1 MDSWQALQ
9 AFWAGFEVPAYDEQT
24 IFAEDDSPAYPHITY
39 ESFSGTW
46 EARRTMSANLWNRST
61 SWKWLKEKAEE
72 IKNTIGNGITI
83 NVDDGIIWFC
93 IPQYTP
99 FAQVIASGS
108 EDDLIKRILLNIEV
122 EFLTVR

>member
-1 MDSWQALQ
+1 MNNFQALQ
-9 AFWAGFEVPAYDEQT
+9 SFWESFGITAYDEQT
-24 IFAEDDSPAYPHITY
+24 IFTDGQRPAYPHITY
-39 ESFSGTW
+39 ESFSGQW
-46 EARRTMSANLWNRST
+46 ESRATMSANLWNRST

-108 EDDLIKRILLNIEV
+108 EDDLVKRILLNIEV

>member
-1 MDSWQALQ
+1 MNNFQALQ
-9 AFWAGFEVPAYDEQT
+9 SFWESFGVDAYDEQT
-24 IFAEDDSPAYPHITY
+24 AFTDSTAPAYPHITY

-61 SWKWLKEKAEE
+61 SWKWLKEKAEN

-83 NVDDGIIWFC
+83 NVDDGVIWFR
-93 IPQYTP
+93 IPEYTP

-108 EDDLIKRILLNIEV
+108 EDDLVKRILLSIEV

>member
-1 MDSWQALQ
+1 MNNFQALQ
-9 AFWAGFEVPAYDEQT
+9 SFWESFGVDAYDEQT
-24 IFAEDDSPAYPHITY
+24 VFTAGQRPAYPHITY

-61 SWKWLKEKAEE
+61 SW
-72 IKNTIGNGITI
+72 
-83 NVDDGIIWFC
+83 FR
-93 IPQYTP
+93 IPEYTP

-108 EDDLIKRILLNIEV
+108 EDDLVKRILLSIEV

>member
-1 MDSWQALQ
+1 MNNFQALQ
-9 AFWAGFEVPAYDEQT
+9 SFWESFGVDAYDEQT
-24 IFAEDDSPAYPHITY
+24 LFTDSAAPAYPHITY

-61 SWKWLKEKAEE
+61 SWKWLKEKAED

-83 NVDDGIIWFC
+83 NVDDGIIWFR
-93 IPQYTP
+93 IPEYTP
-99 FAQVIASGS
+99 LAQVIASGS
-108 EDDLIKRILLNIEV
+108 EDDLVKRILLNIEV